1 MQGGSTDGGLPLEDG
16 QAAWS
21 YWTIPSISTIYANA
35 RVLNTTYADARV
47 LNTIFADAQVISMI
61 SGNRPE
67 YESSPTAWAAGRGW
81 ICNKHGGEI
90 FTAKSSSP

>member
-1 MQGGSTDGGLPLEDG
+1 MQLYWTMQGGSTDGGLPLADG

-21 YWTIPSISTIYANA
+21 YWTIPSI
-35 RVLNTTYADARV
+35 NTTYADARV

-67 YESSPTAWAAGRGW
+67 YESSPTAWAADRGW
-81 ICNKHGGEI
+81 LHNKHGGEL
-90 FTAKSSSP
+90 FTS